1 MNPFWF
7 LTLLFNIFFNSNK
20 LTNPNMQFAIETT
33 WDDQPIKH
41 DSVKFKFSLNDENS
55 LKIDIVAPFFNS
67 PDKPN
72 YKPGDN
78 FNLWDYEGIIY

>member
-7 LTLLFNIFFNSNK
+7 LTILFNLIFESK
-20 LTNPNMQFAIETT
+20 IVIPKNMQFAISTT
-33 WDDQPIKH
+33 WESQKVNHEP
-41 DSVKFKFSLNDENS
+41 VKFRFSSLDENN

-67 PDKPN
+67 PAKPN

-78 FNLWDYEGIIY
+78 FNLWDYEGIS